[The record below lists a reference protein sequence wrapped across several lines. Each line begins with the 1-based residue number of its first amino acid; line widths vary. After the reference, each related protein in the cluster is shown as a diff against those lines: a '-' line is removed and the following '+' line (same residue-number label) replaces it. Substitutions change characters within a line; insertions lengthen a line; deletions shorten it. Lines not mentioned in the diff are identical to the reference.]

1 MHSVLS
7 WKKPK
12 EWQNTWLCTCIYTRV
27 CMQYCFHEML
37 YNVLVIKAQ
46 GLSISSFQSQVLC
59 CSSHSSNAITIVH
72 FHLISHLVVFGQLM
86 EMLLCERKKTDDEK
100 MIGGGEGGGV
110 AKKGKGLLINF
121 ITIKWNYFLLTED
134 LILGAKR
141 WRLTCLPLACRV
153 DFSRVQ
159 RKDLWTPHPSTFFF
173 ITIIIISWQASSSF
187 YPCSHFDYL

>member
-1 MHSVLS
+1 
-7 WKKPK
+7 
-12 EWQNTWLCTCIYTRV
+12 
-27 CMQYCFHEML
+27 MQCCFHEML

-86 EMLLCERKKTDDEK
+86 EMLLCARKNRMKK
-100 MIGGGEGGGV
+100 WLGVGRGGGC
-110 AKKGKGLLINF
+110 KKGKGLLIRF
-121 ITIKWNYFLLTED
+121 ITIKWNNFLLTED
-134 LILGAKR
+134 LIWGAKR
-141 WRLTCLPLACRV
+141 WRLTCLPLASRV

-173 ITIIIISWQASSSF
+173 ITIIISWQASSSF
-187 YPCSHFDYL
+187 YPSSHFDYL